1 MREFVIILS
10 KESDVSEVRLELN
23 LADTLVR
30 EFKQDNVRITALCP
44 GGTSTE
50 FMDVAGQKIDGMR
63 SLAMMSSESVSRSG
77 LKALAK
83 GKGNVVPG
91 LMYKLAVLGLRLVPR
106 NIQAVLGELAT
117 K

>member
-1 MREFVIILS
+1 
-10 KESDVSEVRLELN
+10 
-23 LADTLVR
+23 
-30 EFKQDNVRITALCP
+30 
-44 GGTSTE
+44 
-50 FMDVAGQKIDGMR
+50 
-63 SLAMMSSESVSRSG
+63 MMSSESVSRSG